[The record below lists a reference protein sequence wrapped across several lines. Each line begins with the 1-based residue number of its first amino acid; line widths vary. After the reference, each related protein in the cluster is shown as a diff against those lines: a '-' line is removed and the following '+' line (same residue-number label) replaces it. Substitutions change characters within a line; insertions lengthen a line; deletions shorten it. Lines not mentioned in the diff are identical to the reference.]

1 MKTILTT
8 IASLA
13 LLAMIIYPVTAK
25 KTSGTTVE
33 RIAVP
38 DLTKSLTHYDMT
50 ETKPAHINGF
60 AINDIVSTVQAI
72 QANPSIARFQFR
84 ARNKWIKGGHN
95 RSSIQDFYGGGQ
107 EDVSRKKAFVYD
119 NSEPPILLG
128 NNEGANPV
136 EYILH
141 GLAGCMTTTMVLHA
155 AANNIN
161 LKSVESTLEGD
172 LDVQGFLGL
181 NDNIRNGYQNIVVKF
196 TVKGD
201 LTEEEKRKL
210 ESFVKKSPVF
220 DIVTNK
226 VPVQVS
232 LQY

>member
-8 IASLA
+8 AVALA
-13 LLAMIIYPVTAK
+13 LLAAIILPVTAK
-25 KTSGTTVE
+25 RTSVSELGS
-33 RIAVP
+33 
-38 DLTKSLTHYDMT
+38 DLTTAAAPNDGTKT
-50 ETKPAHINGF
+50 ESATINGF
-60 AINDIVSTVQAI
+60 ALNEIVSTVQAI
-72 QANPSIARFQFR
+72 QANPSIAKFQFR

-95 RSSIQDFYGGGQ
+95 RSTIQDFYGGGQ
-107 EDVSRKKAFVYD
+107 EDTSRKKPFIYD

-128 NNEGANPV
+128 ANEGANPV

-161 LKSVESTLEGD
+161 VKSVESILEGD

-181 NDNIRNGYQNIVVKF
+181 DESIRNGYQNIVVKF

-201 LTEEEKRKL
+201 LTDEEKRKL
-210 ESFVKKSPVF
+210 ESFVRKSPVF